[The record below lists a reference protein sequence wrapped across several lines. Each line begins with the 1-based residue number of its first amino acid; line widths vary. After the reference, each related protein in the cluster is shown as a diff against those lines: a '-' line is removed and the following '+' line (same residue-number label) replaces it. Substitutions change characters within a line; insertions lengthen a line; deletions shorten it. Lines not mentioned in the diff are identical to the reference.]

1 MLQNCSNL
9 VVLNISGNT
18 GLSPDSIKKVITTI
32 KQRNL
37 KISDL
42 DLGKLGFL
50 NNEDCFKEIAA
61 LLGQLKTL
69 KTLNLQKIGLDDATA
84 FYLIESLSRA

>member
-18 GLSPDSIKKVITTI
+18 GLSPDSIKKVIATI

>member
-18 GLSPDSIKKVITTI
+18 GLSPDSIKKVIDTI

-42 DLGKLGFL
+42 DVGKLGFL

>member
-1 MLQNCSNL
+1 MLQNCANL

-18 GLSPDSIKKVITTI
+18 GLSPDSIKKVIATI